1 MQPGTRQILIL
12 RSVRQ
17 ECRFTPVTIP
27 VPVTAVR
34 EIITAMK
41 NKLHR
46 LTTAIAIALTAV
58 LSLSGCSRLANND
71 PLPSSFENLEDG
83 KLKVAVSFYPMY
95 DFASKIGADQ
105 IDLINLVPSGT
116 EPHDWEPSASDL
128 TNLEKADVFVYS
140 GAGMEH
146 WVDRVLNSL
155 TNENLTVVEASS
167 GIALRTNGSDEDEDH
182 DHDEEEDHTDHN
194 EHDDHDE
201 IHADHDDHDDHDEHD
216 EHDHSEDEDHAD
228 HDHDSESTGLFH
240 FHTSDSGHSHSHDGG
255 LDPHVWLN
263 PEYAKKE
270 MENIKNAFVSADPKN
285 KDFYEAN
292 YEKYAAEFDRLDED
306 FHNTIE
312 TLPNREIVVAHE
324 AYGYLCD
331 AYGLTQV
338 GIEGLTPDSE
348 PTPRRM
354 ARIIDFVREHHV
366 KVIFF
371 EALTSSKSADTVAAE
386 TGITTSVLNPL
397 EGLSAEEIEA
407 GSDYL
412 SVMRDN
418 LNALCEALSE

>member
-1 MQPGTRQILIL
+1 MRNKSRGRITIL
-12 RSVRQ
+12 
-17 ECRFTPVTIP
+17 
-27 VPVTAVR
+27 A
-34 EIITAMK
+34 A
-41 NKLHR
+41 
-46 LTTAIAIALTAV
+46 ALTAV
-58 LSLSGCSRLANND
+58 FALSGCGRLSKPD

-83 KLKVAVSFYPMY
+83 KLKVAASFYPMY
-95 DFASKIGADQ
+95 DFAEKIGADQ

-128 TNLEKADVFVYS
+128 TNLEKADVFIYS

-155 TNENLTVVEASS
+155 TNKNLTVVEASD
-167 GIALRTNGSDEDEDH
+167 GITLRVNGSEEEEDDDHDHDHDDEHEHDILDDDDHNDHDHSDTDEHDDH
-182 DHDEEEDHTDHN
+182 DHDE
-194 EHDDHDE
+194 DDHDHYHE
-201 IHADHDDHDDHDEHD
+201 ILALQS
-216 EHDHSEDEDHAD
+216 HSH
-228 HDHDSESTGLFH
+228 
-240 FHTSDSGHSHSHDGG
+240 SGHSHDHEGG

-270 MENIKNAFVSADPKN
+270 MENIKNAFVSADPEH
-285 KDFYEAN
+285 KDIYEAN
-292 YEKYAAEFDRLDED
+292 YQKYSAEFDQLDKD
-306 FHNTIE
+306 FRDTIAR
-312 TLPNREIVVAHE
+312 LPNREIVVAHE

-331 AYGLTQV
+331 AYGLTQI

-354 ARIIDFVREHHV
+354 ARIIDFVRAHHV

-386 TGITTSVLNPL
+386 TGITTGVLNPL
-397 EGLSAEEIEA
+397 EGLSADAIEA

-412 SVMRDN
+412 SVMREN
-418 LNALCEALSE
+418 LAALSNALSQ

>member
-1 MQPGTRQILIL
+1 MR
-12 RSVRQ
+12 
-17 ECRFTPVTIP
+17 
-27 VPVTAVR
+27 
-34 EIITAMK
+34 
-41 NKLHR
+41 NKSHR
-46 LTTAIAIALTAV
+46 LITAIAVSLTVA
-58 LSLSGCSRLANND
+58 LSLCGCSRLTKND
-71 PLPSSFENLEDG
+71 PLPSSFENLDDG
-83 KLKVAVSFYPMY
+83 KLKVAASFYPMY

-128 TNLEKADVFVYS
+128 TSLEKSDVFIYS

-155 TNENLTVVEASS
+155 TNSGLTVVEASD
-167 GIALRTNGSDEDEDH
+167 GISLRTNDDDEDEDH
-182 DHDEEEDHTDHN
+182 DHE
-194 EHDDHDE
+194 
-201 IHADHDDHDDHDEHD
+201 
-216 EHDHSEDEDHAD
+216 D
-228 HDHDSESTGLFH
+228 HDHDHEDHDHDHEDHNHEEDSHFSDLTGHESHAG
-240 FHTSDSGHSHSHDGG
+240 HSHDGG

-270 MENIKNAFVSADPKN
+270 MENIKNAFVSADPEN

-292 YEKYAAEFDRLDED
+292 YKKYAAEFDQLDED
-306 FHNTIE
+306 FHSTIE
-312 TLPNREIVVAHE
+312 PLPNREIVVAHE

-331 AYGLTQV
+331 AYGLTQIGV
-338 GIEGLTPDSE
+338 EGLTPDSE

-386 TGITTSVLNPL
+386 TGIKTAVLNPL
-397 EGLSAEEIEA
+397 EGLSREELEG

-418 LNALCEALSE
+418 LKALSEALSN

>member
-1 MQPGTRQILIL
+1 M
-12 RSVRQ
+12 
-17 ECRFTPVTIP
+17 
-27 VPVTAVR
+27 
-34 EIITAMK
+34 
-41 NKLHR
+41 
-46 LTTAIAIALTAV
+46 
-58 LSLSGCSRLANND
+58 
-71 PLPSSFENLEDG
+71 
-83 KLKVAVSFYPMY
+83 KVAVSFYPMY

-105 IDLINLVPSGT
+105 IDLINPVPSGT

-155 TNENLTVVEASS
+155 TNENLMVVEASN
-167 GIALRTNGSDEDEDH
+167 GIALRTNSSDEDEE
-182 DHDEEEDHTDHN
+182 HDE
-194 EHDDHDE
+194 HDNHDN
-201 IHADHDDHDDHDEHD
+201 HDEHD
-216 EHDHSEDEDHAD
+216 EHIESEEHEFSDHEDHDHSEGEDHADHD

-240 FHTSDSGHSHSHDGG
+240 FHASDSGHSHSHDGG

-292 YEKYAAEFDRLDED
+292 YEKYAVEFDKLDED
-306 FHNTIE
+306 FHNTIAA
-312 TLPNREIVVAHE
+312 LPNREIVVAHE

-386 TGITTSVLNPL
+386 TGIITSVLNPL
-397 EGLSAEEIEA
+397 EGLSAEEIVA
-407 GSDYL
+407 GNDYL

-418 LNALCEALSE
+418 LNALSEALSE

>member
-1 MQPGTRQILIL
+1 MRNKSRRLI
-12 RSVRQ
+12 
-17 ECRFTPVTIP
+17 
-27 VPVTAVR
+27 
-34 EIITAMK
+34 
-41 NKLHR
+41 
-46 LTTAIAIALTAV
+46 TAIAVSLTVA
-58 LSLSGCSRLANND
+58 LSLCGCSRLAKND

-83 KLKVAVSFYPMY
+83 KLKVAASFYPMY

-128 TNLEKADVFVYS
+128 TNLEKADVFIYS

-155 TNENLTVVEASS
+155 TNSDLTVVEASD
-167 GIALRTNGSDEDEDH
+167 GIALRTSG
-182 DHDEEEDHTDHN
+182 EEED
-194 EHDDHDE
+194 DHDS
-201 IHADHDDHDDHDEHD
+201 HSHD
-216 EHDHSEDEDHAD
+216 EHDHDHEDHNHGEHDEHNHDEHDD
-228 HDHDSESTGLFH
+228 HEKDSHFFDLTSHESHAG
-240 FHTSDSGHSHSHDGG
+240 HSHDGG

-292 YEKYAAEFDRLDED
+292 YQKYAAEFDQLDED
-306 FHNTIE
+306 FHNTIQ

-338 GIEGLTPDSE
+338 GVEGLTPDSE

-386 TGITTSVLNPL
+386 TGIKTAVLNPL
-397 EGLSAEEIEA
+397 EGLSGEEIEA

-412 SVMRDN
+412 SVMREN
-418 LNALCEALSE
+418 LKALSEALSE

>member
-1 MQPGTRQILIL
+1 MR
-12 RSVRQ
+12 
-17 ECRFTPVTIP
+17 
-27 VPVTAVR
+27 
-34 EIITAMK
+34 
-41 NKLHR
+41 NKSHR
-46 LTTAIAIALTAV
+46 LITAIAVSLTVA
-58 LSLSGCSRLANND
+58 LSLCGCSRLAKND

-83 KLKVAVSFYPMY
+83 KLKVAASFYPMY
-95 DFASKIGADQ
+95 DFALKIGADQ

-128 TNLEKADVFVYS
+128 TNLEKADVFIYS

-155 TNENLTVVEASS
+155 TNSDLTVVEASD
-167 GIALRTNGSDEDEDH
+167 GIALRTSDEDEDEEHEH
-182 DHDEEEDHTDHN
+182 DHDHEEHN
-194 EHDDHDE
+194 DGER
-201 IHADHDDHDDHDEHD
+201 D
-216 EHDHSEDEDHAD
+216 EHDHKDEDHNGGEQEEQED
-228 HDHDSESTGLFH
+228 HDHEEHHDHEKSSHFFDLTSHESHAG
-240 FHTSDSGHSHSHDGG
+240 HSHDGG

-270 MENIKNAFVSADPKN
+270 MENIKNAFISADPKN

-292 YEKYAAEFDRLDED
+292 YQKYAAEFDRLDED

-312 TLPNREIVVAHE
+312 PLPNREIVVAHE

-338 GIEGLTPDSE
+338 GVEGLTPDSE

-386 TGITTSVLNPL
+386 TGIKTAVLNPL
-397 EGLSAEEIEA
+397 EGLSGEEIEA
-407 GSDYL
+407 GNDYL
-412 SVMRDN
+412 SVMREN
-418 LNALCEALSE
+418 LKALSEALSE

>member
-1 MQPGTRQILIL
+1 
-12 RSVRQ
+12 
-17 ECRFTPVTIP
+17 
-27 VPVTAVR
+27 
-34 EIITAMK
+34 MK

-46 LTTAIAIALTAV
+46 LTTAITIALTAV
-58 LSLSGCSRLANND
+58 LSLSGCSRLAQSD

-155 TNENLTVVEASS
+155 TNENLMVVEASN
-167 GIALRTNGSDEDEDH
+167 GIALRTNSSDEDEE
-182 DHDEEEDHTDHN
+182 HDE
-194 EHDDHDE
+194 HDNHDN
-201 IHADHDDHDDHDEHD
+201 HDEHD
-216 EHDHSEDEDHAD
+216 EHIESEEHEFSDHEDHDHSEGEDHAD
-228 HDHDSESTGLFH
+228 HDHDHDNESTGLFH
-240 FHTSDSGHSHSHDGG
+240 FHASDSGHSHSHDGG

-292 YEKYAAEFDRLDED
+292 YEKYAVEFDKLDED
-306 FHNTIE
+306 FHNTIAA
-312 TLPNREIVVAHE
+312 LPNREIVVAHE

-386 TGITTSVLNPL
+386 TGIITSVLNPL
-397 EGLSAEEIEA
+397 EGLSAEEIVA
-407 GSDYL
+407 GNDYL

-418 LNALCEALSE
+418 LNALSEALSE

>member
-1 MQPGTRQILIL
+1 MR
-12 RSVRQ
+12 
-17 ECRFTPVTIP
+17 
-27 VPVTAVR
+27 
-34 EIITAMK
+34 
-41 NKLHR
+41 NKSR
-46 LTTAIAIALTAV
+46 RRIAIFAAALTA
-58 LSLSGCSRLANND
+58 LFALSGCGRLSKPD
-71 PLPSSFENLEDG
+71 PLPSSFENPEDG
-83 KLKVAVSFYPMY
+83 KLKVAASFYPMY
-95 DFASKIGADQ
+95 DFAEKIGAGQ

-155 TNENLTVVEASS
+155 TNKDLTVVEASD
-167 GIALRTNGSDEDEDH
+167 GITLRNNHDEEDEEDHHEDHEDHDHEDH
-182 DHDEEEDHTDHN
+182 DHDS
-194 EHDDHDE
+194 
-201 IHADHDDHDDHDEHD
+201 
-216 EHDHSEDEDHAD
+216 HSH
-228 HDHDSESTGLFH
+228 
-240 FHTSDSGHSHSHDGG
+240 SGHSHDHEDG

-270 MENIKNAFVSADPKN
+270 MENIKNAFVSADPEH
-285 KDFYEAN
+285 KDIYEAN
-292 YEKYAAEFDRLDED
+292 YQKYSAEFDQLDDD
-306 FHNTIE
+306 FRSTIAE
-312 TLPNREIVVAHE
+312 LPNREIVVAHE

-386 TGITTSVLNPL
+386 TGITTGVLNPL
-397 EGLSAEEIEA
+397 EGLSAEAIEA

-412 SVMRDN
+412 SVMREN
-418 LNALCEALSE
+418 LEALSSALSQ

>member
-1 MQPGTRQILIL
+1 MRNKSRGRITIL
-12 RSVRQ
+12 
-17 ECRFTPVTIP
+17 
-27 VPVTAVR
+27 A
-34 EIITAMK
+34 A
-41 NKLHR
+41 
-46 LTTAIAIALTAV
+46 ALTAV
-58 LSLSGCSRLANND
+58 LALSGCGRLSKPD

-83 KLKVAVSFYPMY
+83 KLKVAASFYPMY
-95 DFASKIGADQ
+95 DFAEKIGADQ

-128 TNLEKADVFVYS
+128 TNLEKADVFIYS

-155 TNENLTVVEASS
+155 TNKNLTVVQASD
-167 GIALRTNGSDEDEDH
+167 GITLRVNGSEEEDDHNHEDDDHDSHEDSSHDDSDHTHDDHHDDEDEH
-182 DHDEEEDHTDHN
+182 DHSDT
-194 EHDDHDE
+194 
-201 IHADHDDHDDHDEHD
+201 DDHDDHV
-216 EHDHSEDEDHAD
+216 EDD
-228 HDHDSESTGLFH
+228 HDHNHAHEILALQSHSH
-240 FHTSDSGHSHSHDGG
+240 SGHSHDHEGG

-270 MENIKNAFVSADPKN
+270 MENIKNAFVSADPEH
-285 KDFYEAN
+285 KDIYEAN
-292 YEKYAAEFDRLDED
+292 YQKYSAEFDQLDND
-306 FHNTIE
+306 FRDTIAG
-312 TLPNREIVVAHE
+312 LPNREIVVAHE

-331 AYGLTQV
+331 AYGLTQI

-354 ARIIDFVREHHV
+354 ARIIDFVRAHHV

-386 TGITTSVLNPL
+386 TGITTAVLNPL
-397 EGLSAEEIEA
+397 EGLSADEIEA

-412 SVMRDN
+412 SVMREN
-418 LNALCEALSE
+418 LAALSNALSQ